1 MSSYVERY
9 GKREK
14 LETEADYQREL
25 ARVNHLLAQG
35 DLLLGALG
43 FSRGYYAGYPVFH
56 HRGLRKCQCGRAPIV
71 AHQVL
76 DDRRWL
82 VQCSECSICTE
93 AHEKPAEAIRDWNA
107 GRFTEISVKLQE
119 PLRAVD
125 VDKGGMMALAGAV
138 VHDALE
144 EYRAAGGKGRKDLER
159 FFEESPLMMG
169 ADPDAVREAAF
180 PPAQR
185 PEAE

>member
-144 EYRAAGGKGRKDLER
+144 EGIPGCRRERKEGSGEIFRGIPPHDGRGSRCSPGGRFPSRAEAGG
-159 FFEESPLMMG
+159 
-169 ADPDAVREAAF
+169 
-180 PPAQR
+180 
-185 PEAE
+185 